1 LGPGGR
7 PRRVLGPPLW
17 RHICADNTGSC
28 TRIDH
33 RPRGDGGCHSANWY
47 DAPISKFSLRNSSR
61 VRLNRGR
68 YRPRRQGHRART
80 GNVAVTPWEENVT
93 RRRSTGDLGRT
104 RGVEGD
110 GEATRPRRFPPR
122 GAPWTGL
129 PRAGRPPLTSSLTP
143 RRPTGRPTAGPRRW
157 CDPGRRPPRR
167 SSVGGR
173 YSARLS
179 RCPAVCPS
187 EYFNQVLGARV
198 SNACSTAG
206 DPSWPPVE
214 GRALSR
220 PYGTP
225 GYPTEVP
232 RPCRAYQCR
241 LPPTGS

>member
-1 LGPGGR
+1 MGPGGR

-129 PRAGRPPLTSSLTP
+129 PPGPVISIVFSFGYGIHKSLNSSTCGGHLSLHVYQYKIYLEN
-143 RRPTGRPTAGPRRW
+143 TGT
-157 CDPGRRPPRR
+157 
-167 SSVGGR
+167 
-173 YSARLS
+173 
-179 RCPAVCPS
+179 
-187 EYFNQVLGARV
+187 NQFR
-198 SNACSTAG
+198 N
-206 DPSWPPVE
+206 
-214 GRALSR
+214 
-220 PYGTP
+220 
-225 GYPTEVP
+225 
-232 RPCRAYQCR
+232 
-241 LPPTGS
+241 